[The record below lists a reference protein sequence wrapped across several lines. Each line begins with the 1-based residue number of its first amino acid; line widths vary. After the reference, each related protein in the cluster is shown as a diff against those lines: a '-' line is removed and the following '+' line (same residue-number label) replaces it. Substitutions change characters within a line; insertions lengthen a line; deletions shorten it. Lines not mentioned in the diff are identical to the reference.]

1 METYGKILLIAMPA
15 FLLVLGLSIVILSY
29 GWFVDHLAIVHVQNS
44 IWLYIIAF
52 ISLDFAGYWVHRLAH
67 SYNFFWN
74 NHIVHHSS
82 EEYNLACA
90 LRQSISV
97 IFRIYTFLLIP
108 AALFGVPANVIAVV
122 APLHLFAQFW
132 YHTRH
137 IKTMGD
143 KNYGQIFIIWDKLF
157 GTYVQEQDSIPAV
170 YGITRPVQTWN
181 PIKINFMHLW
191 LLVQDA
197 WRTKNLKDKFTIWF
211 QPLGWRPAD
220 VIDNYPIDKIKDVY
234 HFEKYNTPASP
245 ALKLYLWIQL
255 FCMLLLVSYL
265 YGNIASIGPNNI
277 FIYGAFI
284 FVQVYALTELMDR
297 NKNAWII
304 EGVKNILCVYWI
316 VTSGDWFGSNQLST
330 SIGPAAIVYFIAS
343 AVAVYY
349 FSTIEKIGKMKQ
361 VSTTAKLFI
370 QD

>member
-1 METYGKILLIAMPA
+1 M
-15 FLLVLGLSIVILSY
+15 
-29 GWFVDHLAIVHVQNS
+29 
-44 IWLYIIAF
+44 
-52 ISLDFAGYWVHRLAH
+52 
-67 SYNFFWN
+67 
-74 NHIVHHSS
+74 
-82 EEYNLACA
+82 
-90 LRQSISV
+90 
-97 IFRIYTFLLIP
+97 
-108 AALFGVPANVIAVV
+108 
-122 APLHLFAQFW
+122 
-132 YHTRH
+132 
-137 IKTMGD
+137 
-143 KNYGQIFIIWDKLF
+143 
-157 GTYVQEQDSIPAV
+157 QEQDSIPAV

-181 PIKINFMHLW
+181 PIKINFMHMW
-191 LLVQDA
+191 LLIQDA
-197 WRTKNLKDKFTIWF
+197 WRTKNWKDKFTIWF

-220 VIDNYPIDKIKDVY
+220 VIDNYPIDKIKDVF

-245 ALKLYLWIQL
+245 AMKLYLWIQL

-304 EGVKNILCVYWI
+304 EGVKNILCIYWI

-343 AVAVYY
+343 TTAVYY
-349 FSTIEKIGKMKQ
+349 FSTIEKTGKMKQ
-361 VSTTAKLFI
+361 ASTSAKLFI